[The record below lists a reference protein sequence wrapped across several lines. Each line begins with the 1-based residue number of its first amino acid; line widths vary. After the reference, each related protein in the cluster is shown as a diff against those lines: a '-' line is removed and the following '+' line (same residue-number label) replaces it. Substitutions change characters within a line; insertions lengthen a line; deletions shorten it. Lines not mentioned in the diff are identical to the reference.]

1 MQLGDTDTTVREG
14 TEQAVYVSTVV
25 LYGGYRKAG
34 NSSSHAG
41 QPLPHDLAVVKLQP
55 VDNVVMAVKVSRQC
69 RYGGQGK

>member
-1 MQLGDTDTTVREG
+1 MREG

-55 VDNVVMAVKVSRQC
+55 TLHHQIFRVSDVLDSHKSGFFSRF
-69 RYGGQGK
+69 RKNSS